1 MKLKMERNLKLV
13 PDKIVVVKIG
23 NGSTKI
29 ILVVE
34 NVKMNLL
41 RSLAKTVILFLLVL
55 IMLISVRI
63 PTPYN

>member
-55 IMLISVRI
+55 MELISVMI
-63 PTPYN
+63 PTP